1 MAKNKKKILAIAS
14 SGGHWIQL
22 MRLIPAFDGSE
33 VVFVSTHSGYKDQVK
48 GAVFHAVTDATRW
61 EKMKLI
67 KMAFEVR
74 KIISFEKPD
83 IIVSTGAAPGLMA
96 IIWGKLSGRKTIW
109 IDSIANVDRISM
121 SGRIARPFTN
131 LHLTQWEHLA
141 NGISTLFKG
150 TVIS

>member
-1 MAKNKKKILAIAS
+1 MAKDKPKILAIAS

-22 MRLIPAFDGSE
+22 MRLVPAFDGSE
-33 VVFVSTHSGYKDQVK
+33 VIYVSTHSGYKEQVK
-48 GAVFHAVTDATRW
+48 GAVFHAVSDATRW

-74 KIISFEKPD
+74 SIINTEKPD
-83 IIVSTGAAPGLMA
+83 IIISTGAAPGLMA
-96 IIWGKLSGRKTIW
+96 IIWGRLRGKKTIW

-121 SGRIARPFTN
+121 SGRIARPFSS
-131 LHLTQWEHLA
+131 LHLTQWEHLS

-150 TVIS
+150 TVLS

>member
-1 MAKNKKKILAIAS
+1 MLKKKQKILAIAS
-14 SGGHWIQL
+14 SGGHWVQL
-22 MRLIPAFDGSE
+22 MRLSPAFVGADLI
-33 VVFVSTHSGYKDQVK
+33 FVSTHPGYKDQVA
-48 GAVFHAVTDATRW
+48 GAVFHSVTDATRW

-74 KIISFEKPD
+74 KIISVEKPD
-83 IIVSTGAAPGLMA
+83 IIISTGAAPGLMA
-96 IIWGKLSGRKTIW
+96 ILWGRLLGKKTIW

-121 SGRIARPFTN
+121 SGRIARPFTH
-131 LHLTQWEHLA
+131 LHLTQWEHLS